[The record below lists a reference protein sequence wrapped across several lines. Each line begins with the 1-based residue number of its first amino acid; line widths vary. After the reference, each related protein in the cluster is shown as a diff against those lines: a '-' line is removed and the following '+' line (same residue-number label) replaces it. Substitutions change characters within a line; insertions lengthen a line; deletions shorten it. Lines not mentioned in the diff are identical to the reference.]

1 MKYSLK
7 NTFPLGR
14 KKDYGFYKQENLFP
28 LPGMKHSL
36 KNVSTIRKSA
46 STGKKNYKWFPLAE
60 K

>member
-36 KNVSTIRKSA
+36 KNM
-46 STGKKNYKWFPLAE
+46 FPLYGKVLLLA
-60 K
+60 KKIINGFH